1 MVKKWIITAA
11 TFGGKKI
18 ASLHEKKK
26 EKKICISAFSNTTV
40 NQLI

>member
-26 EKKICISAFSNTTV
+26 RKKNLHLSLQQYHC
-40 NQLI
+40 